1 MNSNKSQRV
10 YRVDRFVVPAP
21 AREEFLEKALHTQKF
36 LRSLPGFLQDF
47 VLEQSS
53 ENGEIKI
60 VTIVEWEN
68 MESVERAK
76 PVVMAMHK
84 EIQFNPAEMFT
95 RLGIKSDQGYYSQ
108 MDF

>member
-10 YRVDRFVVPAP
+10 YRVDRFIVPATV
-21 AREEFLEKALHTQKF
+21 REEFLEKALHTQKF

-53 ENGEIKI
+53 GNGEIKI

-68 MESVERAK
+68 MAAVEKAK

-84 EIQFNPAEMFT
+84 ETHFNPQEMFT
-95 RLGIKSDQGYYSQ
+95 RLGIKVDQGYYSQ
-108 MDF
+108 MDV

>member
-10 YRVDRFVVPAP
+10 YRVDKFIVPTP

-53 ENGEIKI
+53 GDGEFK
-60 VTIVEWEN
+60 VLTIVEWDS
-68 MESVERAK
+68 MESVEKAK
-76 PVVMAMHK
+76 PVVISMHK
-84 EIQFNPAEMFT
+84 EINFNAQEMFT
-95 RLGIKSDQGYYSQ
+95 RLGIKVEQGYYSQ
-108 MDF
+108 IGA